1 MKKKIITILSIW
13 IALSVGFGIYYMKFG
28 PKKSKK
34 ILNMQPISS
43 GYKAAKEP
51 FKSIALEIVD
61 IELRQTKQ
69 DRKPFI
75 KKMYEFGAE
84 NVVVKTER
92 NGSTI
97 AKTLPDVIIGGKRFE
112 KKQFCAIVSYKYKG
126 KNYETGN
133 CK

>member
-1 MKKKIITILSIW
+1 MKKKIITIISIW
-13 IALSVGFGIYYMKFG
+13 IALSIIFGIYYINFG
-28 PKKSKK
+28 PKKPRKLK
-34 ILNMQPISS
+34 TMQPITS

-51 FKSIALEIVD
+51 FKSISLEIVD

-69 DRKPFI
+69 DKKPFI

-97 AKTLPDVIIGGKRFE
+97 AKTLPDVIIGGKKFE
-112 KKQFCAIVSYKYKG
+112 KKQFCTIVSYKYKG
-126 KNYETGN
+126 INYETGN

>member
-1 MKKKIITILSIW
+1 MKKEMLQELLFWLGAITIGVLSIYG
-13 IALSVGFGIYYMKFG
+13 LVGLDNYEKE
-28 PKKSKK
+28 
-34 ILNMQPISS
+34 
-43 GYKAAKEP
+43 KANT
-51 FKSIALEIVD
+51 
-61 IELRQTKQ
+61 RCG
-69 DRKPFI
+69 
-75 KKMYEFGAE
+75 GAE